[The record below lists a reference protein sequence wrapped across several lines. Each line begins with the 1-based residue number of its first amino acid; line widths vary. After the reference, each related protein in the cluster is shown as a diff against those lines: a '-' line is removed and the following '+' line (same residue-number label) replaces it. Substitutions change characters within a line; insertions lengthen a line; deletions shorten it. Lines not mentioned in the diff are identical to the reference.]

1 MVFKI
6 HLIVIKQLKEI
17 VKLLDLP
24 VLRRHVI
31 MHHLLKTQMHY
42 VQHFYHHAQLLEL
55 EVVFQELPVQHTQHQ
70 HNAEIKMQL
79 EVVVIGVL
87 LV

>member
-1 MVFKI
+1 M
-6 HLIVIKQLKEI
+6 
-17 VKLLDLP
+17 LLDLP

-31 MHHLLKTQMHY
+31 MHHLLKIQIHY
-42 VQHFYHHAQLLEL
+42 VQHFYQHAQLLEL
-55 EVVFQELPVQHTQHQ
+55 EVVFLELLAQHTQHN
-70 HNAEIKMQL
+70 HNVVIKMLL